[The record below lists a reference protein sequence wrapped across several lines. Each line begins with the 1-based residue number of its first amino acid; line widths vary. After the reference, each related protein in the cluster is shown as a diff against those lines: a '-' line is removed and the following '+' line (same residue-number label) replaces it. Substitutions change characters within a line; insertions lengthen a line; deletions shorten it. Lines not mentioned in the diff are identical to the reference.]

1 MVSWW
6 TRFLVAINILGK
18 TSYVLVIADVLYC
31 VLVQLVVTAIVSRIS
46 LELFRVHSLG
56 QKNVEKDLQRA
67 FDIKFTTVSTCTFSW
82 HFAHTNT
89 HTHKHLQPRVPLPC
103 FYLSSDRPEYH
114 FCARV
119 VLGRYFEKGGGTSP
133 NWEILPCVELSS
145 VIRWALWTPL
155 DCWSEWDIDKID
167 RIRVGDRE
175 AKRYTVTRAEA
186 LLVWIRKLFSN
197 PDNEF
202 FEHD

>member
-67 FDIKFTTVSTCTFSW
+67 FDIKFTTVSRCTFSW

-89 HTHKHLQPRVPLPC
+89 HTHTHLQARVPLPC
-103 FYLSSDRPEYH
+103 LYLSSDRPEYD

-119 VLGRYFEKGGGTSP
+119 VFVGRYFKKGRGTSP
-133 NWEILPCVELSS
+133 TWEILPCVELSS
-145 VIRWALWTPL
+145 VIRRTLWTSL
-155 DCWSEWDIDKID
+155 DC
-167 RIRVGDRE
+167 
-175 AKRYTVTRAEA
+175 
-186 LLVWIRKLFSN
+186 
-197 PDNEF
+197 
-202 FEHD
+202 